1 MANITK
7 TEWASLIPIQWAT
20 AILAQV
26 RASIIGARLAHT
38 DFANELAVWGDTVRI
53 SKIGAFTAAD
63 KVAGTPVTRQ
73 APATTSLDLV
83 LNKHKVVPFL
93 VEDPARTQANPNAL
107 RAAVAEAGRALAE
120 QFETDLF
127 AAIAAAA
134 AGANIIGTFGTDS
147 SEALV
152 LLARKTFVDAK
163 APQTSPRVAI
173 WHSKDV
179 NALMTTNGSKFTKA
193 NERGDEGDALREG
206 ALGRLY
212 GIDHY
217 ESQLINVVVG
227 APNQTSCLGFVPE
240 AVQFAVRP
248 QALPPSEFGVMSD
261 NAVDE
266 VSGLAVRVVFQY
278 DINNLGVAA
287 NADLLYGIKV
297 VRPEWVE
304 LIRT

>member
-1 MANITK
+1 MPNITK

-26 RASIIGARLAHT
+26 RANIIGARLART
-38 DFANELAVWGDTVRI
+38 DFANELAVWGDTVRV

-63 KVAGTPVTRQ
+63 KIAGTAVTRQ

-107 RAAVAEAGRALAE
+107 QTAVTEAGRALAE

-127 AAIAAAA
+127 AAISAAA
-134 AGANIIGTFGTDS
+134 AGANIIGTFGTDA
-147 SEALV
+147 SET
-152 LLARKTFVDAK
+152 LLLTSRKTFVDSK
-163 APQTSPRVAI
+163 APQTSPRAAI

-179 NALMTTNGSKFTKA
+179 NALFTTSTSKFTKA
-193 NERGDEGDALREG
+193 NERGDNGDALREG
-206 ALGRLY
+206 YLGRLY

-240 AVQFAVRP
+240 AVQYAVRP
-248 QALPPSEFGVMSD
+248 QALPPAEFGVNSA
-261 NAVDE
+261 NAIDE
-266 VSGLAVRVVFQY
+266 ASGLAIRVVFQY
-278 DINNLGVAA
+278 NIDQMGVAA

-297 VRPEWVE
+297 VRPEWVQ